1 MADVI
6 SCGTWRST
14 QGPRP
19 LHGHEEGFI
28 LHPCPRMA
36 RKHRARRPL
45 TLQNC
50 QRHKY
55 SPFITSE
62 NSSVGRSHHQKQGW
76 ELRTFSKC
84 RHPWTFPCGYL
95 RSWKFRIEGCMY
107 SLTPVAVRG
116 RQCYDYTIREHAA
129 QKLDAPASHRC
140 QKLFTA
146 ERLGLRNIDGM
157 VSVGKIALSG
167 LRRLRRRLRPCAG
180 ILQAST

>member
-1 MADVI
+1 MPPPVDV
-6 SCGTWRST
+6 
-14 QGPRP
+14 P
-19 LHGHEEGFI
+19 LWVLTELEVQDR
-28 LHPCPRMA
+28 RMYVQPHA
-36 RKHRARRPL
+36 CRR
-45 TLQNC
+45 
-50 QRHKY
+50 
-55 SPFITSE
+55 
-62 NSSVGRSHHQKQGW
+62 
-76 ELRTFSKC
+76 
-84 RHPWTFPCGYL
+84 
-95 RSWKFRIEGCMY
+95 
-107 SLTPVAVRG
+107 AVRG